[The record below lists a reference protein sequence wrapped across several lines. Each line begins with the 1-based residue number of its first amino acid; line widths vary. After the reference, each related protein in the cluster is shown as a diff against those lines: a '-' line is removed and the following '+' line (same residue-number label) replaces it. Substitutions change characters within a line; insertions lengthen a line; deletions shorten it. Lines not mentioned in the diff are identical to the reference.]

1 MGIWLCVLHVGE
13 PALAQYRSFSPS
25 RSEFWALS
33 AMLTWSLHY
42 TIPLQVHLGS
52 QISGIPCPEGQSLFP
67 GSAWASSSAPLSSS
81 LGLSRLPAHSLVSPR
96 GASGSCLAS
105 VAVEC
110 VCAAGWGF
118 LFTQVKLSL
127 GAGIRS
133 DWKAGDREHLSS
145 SPGPLNTGPG
155 LLVWMTLQVFRRN
168 TFQVPTPNSP

>member
-13 PALAQYRSFSPS
+13 HALAQYRCFSPS
-25 RSEFWALS
+25 RSEFWGLS

-42 TIPLQVHLGS
+42 TIPLQVHLRS

-67 GSAWASSSAPLSSS
+67 GSSAPLSSS

-105 VAVEC
+105 VAVEW
-110 VCAAGWGF
+110 VCATGWGF
-118 LFTQVKLSL
+118 LLMQVKLSL
-127 GAGIRS
+127 GAGIRLH
-133 DWKAGDREHLSS
+133 WQAGDREHLSS

-155 LLVWMTLQVFRRN
+155 LLVWMTLQVSRRN
-168 TFQVPTPNSP
+168 TFQVPTQNSP

>member
-1 MGIWLCVLHVGE
+1 MALCPACWRTCFGPVQVLLSFKERILSTQCNAHLE
-13 PALAQYRSFSPS
+13 LALYHPPSGTSRIPDLRNSLPRGTESVSRVCVSPFLSPS
-25 RSEFWALS
+25 F
-33 AMLTWSLHY
+33 
-42 TIPLQVHLGS
+42 I
-52 QISGIPCPEGQSLFP
+52 F
-67 GSAWASSSAPLSSS
+67 

-155 LLVWMTLQVFRRN
+155 LLV
-168 TFQVPTPNSP
+168 